1 MESTFKYFTA
11 LIGIF
16 LSSTF
21 KYYGSALATHFS
33 LKTGTI
39 KEQTPLGSVLFPWDT
54 SVIMGLFASSAFYNF
69 NRFPW
74 SKPLWKKKKKS
85 AERSKS
91 IISSY
96 DQKSKVSV
104 QELLKLRRDSQ
115 KKIGVSISYL
125 FAHFTKGL

>member
-21 KYYGSALATHFS
+21 KRYGSALATHFS
-33 LKTGTI
+33 LKTGTV
-39 KEQTPLGSVLFPWDT
+39 KEQIPLVLFPWDT
-54 SVIMGLFASSAFYNF
+54 SVIMGLFATSAFYNF

-74 SKPLWKKKKKS
+74 SNPLWNKKKS

-96 DQKSKVSV
+96 DRKSKV
-104 QELLKLRRDSQ
+104 
-115 KKIGVSISYL
+115 
-125 FAHFTKGL
+125 AA